1 MTESALAVELQA
13 QVNKQTATEL
23 TLAYELRNSTGSR
36 IFVFDHLLYFDAKGA
51 TRRADTGAYVFQDGG
66 GVARVVRGFI
76 APPMFMSVARRPP
89 IVASAINPGWASAGV
104 IKLALPLAEANAYF
118 PPQVC
123 DPASAR
129 PITRLRV
136 QIGWV
141 EEREGVK
148 TGPFE
153 IDHKSLVRLI
163 GGWGSPLQRTA
174 QIDVL
179 VTGIRLCPYVG
190 QFDRPQLQH

>member
-1 MTESALAVELQA
+1 MTDNALAVELRA

-23 TLAYELRNSTGSR
+23 TLAYELRNTTDTR

-51 TRRADTGAYVFQDGG
+51 TRRADTGAYVFADRDG
-66 GVARVVRGFI
+66 VVRVLRGFI

-89 IVASAINPGWASAGV
+89 IVASAVNPGWASAGV
-104 IKLALPLAEANAYF
+104 VKLPLPLIEMNAYF
-118 PPQVC
+118 PAEAC

-129 PITRLRV
+129 PVSRLRIQV
-136 QIGWV
+136 GWV
-141 EEREGVK
+141 EEREGTK

-174 QIDVL
+174 QTEIE
-179 VTGIRLCPYVG
+179 VTGVRLCPYAG
-190 QFDRPQLQH
+190 RFDRPQLQQ